1 MSVLKEFRDFA
12 IKGNVVDL
20 AIGVIIGAAFSA
32 IVSSLVD
39 DVFMPMIGLILGRL
53 DFSNLFIV
61 LNNPNDVAV
70 ASLQAARDAGV
81 ATLNIG
87 LFINAVVKFTI
98 VAFVLFLVVKGINT
112 IRNSQAAAPPADP
125 PAPTKEE
132 ILLTEIRDALRGTTK
147 SMPMAAA
154 KAPSVSA
161 KPKAKAPAAQPA
173 TAAKAP
179 VKKAAAKKAPAAKK
193 AAAPKAAAKKAAP
206 AKKAPAAKKAAA
218 PKATAKKAVAKKA
231 AAPKAT
237 AKKAPA
243 KKAAAKKA
251 SPAAKA
257 AATSRTPAKKAPAK
271 KTAAKK

>member
-1 MSVLKEFRDFA
+1 MRVDKPKGSPMSMLKEFRDFA
-12 IKGNVVDL
+12 IKGSVVDL
-20 AIGVIIGAAFSA
+20 AIGVIIGAAFGS

-39 DVFMPMIGLILGRL
+39 DVFMPLIGLVLGRV
-53 DFSNLFIV
+53 DFSNLFVV
-61 LNNPNDVAV
+61 LNNPNNVAV
-70 ASLQAARDAGV
+70 SSLAAAKEAGV

-112 IRNSQAAAPPADP
+112 VRNRQAAAPPAKP

-132 ILLTEIRDALRGTTK
+132 VLLTEIRDALRGKST

-161 KPKAKAPAAQPA
+161 KPAAAKAA

-179 VKKAAAKKAPAAKK
+179 VKKAAAKKAPAKK
-193 AAAPKAAAKKAAP
+193 AA
-206 AKKAPAAKKAAA
+206 
-218 PKATAKKAVAKKA
+218 
-231 AAPKAT
+231 

-251 SPAAKA
+251 PAKKA
-257 AATSRTPAKKAPAK
+257 AAKKAPAK
-271 KTAAKK
+271 KAAAKKAPAKKAAKKAARK

>member
-12 IKGNVVDL
+12 LKGNVVDL
-20 AIGVIIGAAFSA
+20 AIGVIIGAAFGA

-39 DVFMPMIGLILGRL
+39 DVFMPVIGLILGRV
-53 DFSNLFIV
+53 DFSNMFLV
-61 LNNPNDVAV
+61 LNNPNNVV
-70 ASLQAARDAGV
+70 VTSLAAAKDAGV

-98 VAFVLFLVVKGINT
+98 VAFVLFLVVKGINS
-112 IRNSQAAAPPADP
+112 IRNKQAAAPPASP

-132 ILLTEIRDALRGTTK
+132 VLLTEIRDALRGKTK

-161 KPKAKAPAAQPA
+161 KPAAKKPAAKTAAKPA

-179 VKKAAAKKAPAAKK
+179 VKKAAAKAPAK
-193 AAAPKAAAKKAAP
+193 KAAAKKAAP
-206 AKKAPAAKKAAA
+206 AKKAAAKKA
-218 PKATAKKAVAKKA
+218 PAKKAV
-231 AAPKAT
+231 

-251 SPAAKA
+251 
-257 AATSRTPAKKAPAK
+257 PAKKAAK
-271 KTAAKK
+271 K

>member
-1 MSVLKEFRDFA
+1 MSMLREFRDFA
-12 IKGNVVDL
+12 IKGNVIDL
-20 AIGVIIGAAFSA
+20 AIGVIIGAAFGT

-39 DVFMPMIGLILGRL
+39 DVFMPIIGLVLGRV

-61 LNNPNDVAV
+61 LNNPNNVAV
-70 ASLQAARDAGV
+70 SSLAAAKDAGV

-112 IRNSQAAAPPADP
+112 VRNRQAAAPPAQP

-132 ILLTEIRDALRGTTK
+132 VLLTEIRDALRGTK

-154 KAPSVSA
+154 KPAA
-161 KPKAKAPAAQPA
+161 AKAA

-179 VKKAAAKKAPAAKK
+179 VKKAAAKKAPAK
-193 AAAPKAAAKKAAP
+193 KAAAKKAP
-206 AKKAPAAKKAAA
+206 
-218 PKATAKKAVAKKA
+218 
-231 AAPKAT
+231 

-251 SPAAKA
+251 PAKKAVAKKA
-257 AATSRTPAKKAPAK
+257 VAKKAPAK
-271 KTAAKK
+271 KAAAKKAPAKKAAAKKAPAKKAAKK

>member
-12 IKGNVVDL
+12 IKGNVIDL
-20 AIGVIIGAAFSA
+20 AIGVIIGAAFGA

-39 DVFMPMIGLILGRL
+39 DVFMPAVGLILGNI
-53 DFSNLFIV
+53 DFSNLFVV
-61 LNNPNDVAV
+61 LSNPNNVPV
-70 ASLQAARDAGV
+70 TSLAAAKDAGV

-112 IRNSQAAAPPADP
+112 IRNKQAAAPPAQP

-132 ILLTEIRDALRGTTK
+132 VLLTEIRDALRGKTK

-161 KPKAKAPAAQPA
+161 KPAAKKPAAKKKPAAAA
-173 TAAKAP
+173 TASKAP
-179 VKKAAAKKAPAAKK
+179 VKKAAAKKAPAKK
-193 AAAPKAAAKKAAP
+193 AA
-206 AKKAPAAKKAAA
+206 
-218 PKATAKKAVAKKA
+218 
-231 AAPKAT
+231 

-251 SPAAKA
+251 PAKKA
-257 AATSRTPAKKAPAK
+257 AAKKAPAK
-271 KTAAKK
+271 KATAKKATAKKAGAKKAGAKKAAKK

>member
-1 MSVLKEFRDFA
+1 MLKEFRDFA

-20 AIGVIIGAAFSA
+20 AIGVIIGAAFGT

-39 DVFMPMIGLILGRL
+39 DVFMPIIGLVLGRI
-53 DFSNLFIV
+53 DFANLFIV
-61 LNNPNDVAV
+61 LNNPNGVAV
-70 ASLQAARDAGV
+70 SSLAAAKEAGL

-112 IRNSQAAAPPADP
+112 IRNKQAAAPPAKP

-132 ILLTEIRDALRGTTK
+132 VLLTEIRDALRGKTT

-161 KPKAKAPAAQPA
+161 KPAAAKAA

-179 VKKAAAKKAPAAKK
+179 VKKAAAKKAPAKK
-193 AAAPKAAAKKAAP
+193 AA
-206 AKKAPAAKKAAA
+206 
-218 PKATAKKAVAKKA
+218 
-231 AAPKAT
+231 

-251 SPAAKA
+251 PAKKAGAKKA
-257 AATSRTPAKKAPAK
+257 AAKKAPAK
-271 KTAAKK
+271 KAAAKKAPAKKAGAKKAAAKK